1 MAMFVK
7 SKAAVI
13 TGKGQVEVR
22 EIDMPEPGQGEVLV
36 RQKAVALCTLEQRF
50 FTGVFPRYPGCWGH
64 EVAGIVEAIG
74 PNTCTPLK
82 VGDYVARGGGSA
94 CGECY
99 ECAMGRDSFCPVE
112 KERLHKQQNSSRADG
127 ISGIFGMSQYAS
139 VDPHNLVKMSKSVPF
154 EEAALAEPI
163 ACAVNSADK
172 LDIELGQTVVVIGAG
187 AMGLANVLVARAR
200 GAFVVVSDLDPA
212 RRAHALKAGA
222 HAAIDPN
229 SGDIAGQIEAIND
242 GRRADVVIVAIGVKP
257 ANDDALSLLEPNGK
271 MMLFASAHPAV
282 PMSIDPNIVHRSG
295 IWITG
300 STGKD
305 RRALYQASLLISRG
319 IINVKPMIEKV
330 IPLDQAQRAF
340 EEAVK
345 VDTYRVVIT
354 M

>member
-1 MAMFVK
+1 MLVK

-13 TGKGQVEVR
+13 TRQGKVEVR
-22 EIDMPEPGQGEVLV
+22 EIDMPGPGRGEVLV

-64 EVAGIVEAIG
+64 EVAGVVEAIG
-74 PNTCTPLK
+74 PDTCTPLK
-82 VGDYVARGGGSA
+82 IGDHVARGGGSA

-99 ECAMGRDSFCPVE
+99 ECAMGRDSFCPAE
-112 KERLHKQQNSSRADG
+112 QERLQNQQNTGRPDG

-139 VDPHNLVKMSKSVPF
+139 VDPHNLVKMSKSIPF

-187 AMGLANVLVARAR
+187 AMGLANVMVAQAR
-200 GAFVVVSDLDPA
+200 GAFVAVSDLDPA

-222 HAAIDPN
+222 HAALDPN
-229 SGDIAGQIEAIND
+229 GGDIVRQLESIND
-242 GRRADVVIVAIGVKP
+242 GRRADAVIVAIGVKS
-257 ANDDALSLLEPNGK
+257 ANDDALRLLEPSGR
-271 MMLFASAHPAV
+271 MMLFASAHPSV
-282 PMSIDPNIVHRSG
+282 PMSIDPNAVHRSG

-300 STGKD
+300 STGKN
-305 RRALYQASLLISRG
+305 RKALYQASLLISRG
-319 IINVKPMIEKV
+319 IIDVKPMIEKV
-330 IPLDQAQRAF
+330 VPLEQAQQAF
-340 EEAVK
+340 EDAVK
-345 VDTYRVVIT
+345 ADTYRIVVA

>member
-1 MAMFVK
+1 MYVK
-7 SKAAVI
+7 SRAAVI
-13 TGKGQVEVR
+13 TGQGKVEVCN
-22 EIDMPEPGQGEVLV
+22 IDIPEPRRGEVLV

-74 PNTCTPLK
+74 PDTETPLK

-99 ECAMGRDSFCPVE
+99 ECAMGRDSFCPAE
-112 KERLHKQQNSSRADG
+112 KERLESQQNPSRPDG
-127 ISGIFGMSQYAS
+127 IMGIFGISEYAS
-139 VDPHNLVKMSKSVPF
+139 VDPHNLVKMSNDIPF

-200 GAFVVVSDLDPA
+200 GAFVVVSDLDA
-212 RRAHALKAGA
+212 GRRDHALKAGA
-222 HAAIDPN
+222 HAVLDPN
-229 SGDIAGQIEAIND
+229 QGDISGQLEAKND
-242 GRRADVVIVAIGVKP
+242 GRRADVVIVAIGVKS
-257 ANDDALSLLEPNGK
+257 ANDDALSLVEQNGK
-271 MMLFASAHPAV
+271 IMLFASAHPAE
-282 PMSIDPNIVHRSG
+282 PMSINPNVVHRSG

-300 STGKD
+300 STSKN
-305 RRALYQASLLISRG
+305 RRSLYQASLLISRK
-319 IINVKPMIEKV
+319 IIDVRPMIEGV
-330 IPLDQAQRAF
+330 LPLDQAQHAF

-345 VDTYRVVIT
+345 PDTYRIVIA